1 MAYKHKLLSE
11 IKFDTPEHR
20 KEASNDLASNLDLQD
35 FMKCIRKA
43 FRGIMFTPHNEDK
56 RKVYVHMPN
65 EPYVMGWIAYGD
77 YQTEV
82 RAEQSSYIVSSKYI
96 LNMKY
101 AEHNDQYSMAMSIN
115 LDTAVRNAK
124 KYFRP
129 VSTRDMALHK
139 EEDMRRKANDTES
152 RASNTRSNALSDLLA
167 KSNRTLNI
175 EYNPMLEYMR
185 TLVKVG
191 HEFTDKELESNLLN
205 YFKLEQEHEALK
217 SKGVK
222 VSYVRIYEKY
232 GEQFFDVVP
241 ITKDPKVYGS
251 TIETVV
257 SYKHA
262 DVPQDVLGKVAVLSM
277 VENNHWVDDVGYRVD
292 AKMFYVTA
300 KSNE

>member
-1 MAYKHKLLSE
+1 MSYKHKLLSE
-11 IKFDTPEHR
+11 IKFDTPER
-20 KEASNDLASNLDLQD
+20 KKEASNNLASNLDLQD

-43 FRGIMFTPHNEDK
+43 FRGIMFTPHNEDM

-77 YQTEV
+77 FQTEV
-82 RAEQSSYIVSSKYI
+82 KAEQSSYIVSSKYI

-129 VSTRDMALHK
+129 ISTRDMALHK
-139 EEDMRRKANDTES
+139 EGDMRLKASNTES
-152 RASNTRSNALSDLLA
+152 RASNAKNNAQSDLLA
-167 KSNRTLNI
+167 RSNRQTNI
-175 EYNPMLEYMR
+175 EHNPMLEYMR

-191 HEFTDKELESNLLN
+191 HEFTNKQLESDLLN
-205 YFKLEQEHEALK
+205 YFKLEDEHKVLLD
-217 SKGVK
+217 KGINVN
-222 VSYVRIYEKY
+222 YVRIYEKY

-251 TIETVV
+251 TVETVV

-292 AKMFYVTA
+292 TTMFYVTA
-300 KSNE
+300 KFNE